1 MTRIFSFTQPLDV
14 DIVDVFCLLQ
24 KGFTDQFV
32 YYRKDRPVRFMGL
45 GRCIA
50 LPTLDDAECELSGPA
65 GEQPVFFS
73 FNRFDAHNPAL
84 PTSCSSRF
92 PACTSCFPKWCL
104 SKTSAERFCRS
115 TRLGRYTLAV
125 WSASRAWR
133 FPRARARAAAST
145 TR

>member
-73 FNRFDAHNPAL
+73 FHRFDAHNPA
-84 PTSCSSRF
+84 
-92 PACTSCFPKWCL
+92 PA
-104 SKTSAERFCRS
+104 AELF
-115 TRLGRYTLAV
+115 
-125 WSASRAWR
+125 
-133 FPRARARAAAST
+133 
-145 TR
+145 